1 MQHPVGMGR
10 GYPGYGGIPTSAAAA
25 GYGGAAPG
33 AAPGYGYG
41 MICLNTVLSS
51 TQAITF
57 LWKLKL
63 FYGNLKIYYLIFS

>member
-51 TQAITF
+51 SQAFTF
-57 LWKLKL
+57 PWKLM
-63 FYGNLKIYYLIFS
+63 NSNVLKDY